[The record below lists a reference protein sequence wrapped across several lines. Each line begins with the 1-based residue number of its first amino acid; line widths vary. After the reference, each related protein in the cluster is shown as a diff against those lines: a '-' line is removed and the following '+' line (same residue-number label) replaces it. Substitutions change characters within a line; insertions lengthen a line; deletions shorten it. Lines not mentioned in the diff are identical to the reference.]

1 MSRIAM
7 VTGAGSGV
15 GRAATLALLADGWS
29 VALVG
34 RRRAALEETMAQAG
48 AEAGASAEAFP
59 ADITD
64 PASVA
69 SLFAAVAAKY
79 GRLDLL
85 FNNAG
90 NNVPTTD
97 FGDMSFEQWRH
108 VMAVN
113 LDGAFLCANA
123 AYRLMREQSPRGG
136 RIINNGSISAHVP
149 RPGSA
154 AYTASKHAMTGLTR
168 TIALDGRAHDIACGQ
183 IDIGNAA
190 TPMTRRM
197 TTGVPQADGSMK
209 AEPTMDVAAVG
220 RTLVYMAGLPAD
232 ANALFVTV
240 MATTMPFVG
249 RG

>member
-15 GRAATLALLADGWS
+15 GRAATLALLADGWT

-34 RRRAALEETMAQAG
+34 RRREALEETI
-48 AEAGASAEAFP
+48 AEAGADVGAKAEAFP
-59 ADITD
+59 ADIAD
-64 PASVA
+64 PASVEA
-69 SLFAAVAAKY
+69 LFAAVAAGF

-90 NNVPTTD
+90 NNVPTTN
-97 FGDMSFEQWRH
+97 FGDMTWEQWRH
-108 VMAVN
+108 VISVN

-123 AYRLMREQSPRGG
+123 AFRMMRDQSPRGG

-154 AYTASKHAMTGLTR
+154 AYTASKHAITGLTR

-209 AEPTMDVAAVG
+209 AEPTMDVESVG

-240 MATTMPFVG
+240 MATNMPFVG